1 MYLPHVVVLT
11 RPLQKGAGKKIVEQR
26 RQATRSLWCLGAILE
41 RWMGCEGT
49 TQNLTSTE
57 TLQHWSL
64 HLTKGVFFKEP
75 ECHSPTPCD
84 HITPSPVQDMVRSSS
99 SWSRSPN
106 THCRGK
112 ELFIPTDCVV
122 GAQHLGLDVKIHIQT
137 PEDATWFC
145 TAALLT
151 IQPPWIVDSP
161 VVVPRVLQS
170 CCEVCLSCAAEQ
182 PCSTICCLQLHRSS
196 PQAARHWALNPVLY
210 VPVTRRTKAKAIS
223 HMCSSSLP
231 LSPTAWCSSDRTAKE
246 HVADWGDE
254 PSDLW

>member
-11 RPLQKGAGKKIVEQR
+11 HPLQKGAGKKIVGQR

-49 TQNLTSTE
+49 TQKLTSTE

-106 THCRGK
+106 THCRGNRIVYTNR
-112 ELFIPTDCVV
+112 LCGGSSTSWSGC
-122 GAQHLGLDVKIHIQT
+122 
-137 PEDATWFC
+137 EDSYTN
-145 TAALLT
+145 
-151 IQPPWIVDSP
+151 PWGCHV
-161 VVVPRVLQS
+161 
-170 CCEVCLSCAAEQ
+170 
-182 PCSTICCLQLHRSS
+182 
-196 PQAARHWALNPVLY
+196 VLY
-210 VPVTRRTKAKAIS
+210 
-223 HMCSSSLP
+223 CSSSYYTTSMDSGFSSCSTSGPPELLWSVSELCSRAALQHHLLLAAPQVLTTGSWTPGPKPCP
-231 LSPTAWCSSDRTAKE
+231 LRPCDTQDQGQSHQSY
-246 HVADWGDE
+246 V
-254 PSDLW
+254 